1 MFFRFLSAAPALI
14 LAALASACRS
24 YDITLDGLS
33 VKKENSKY
41 AELSGDTLRIGNSL
55 IERTFVWNGGNLVNA
70 AITDRTTGRVFRNI
84 SRDASMSVGTGNGP
98 GENGSFELE
107 TVQSDGIRPGRLEAT
122 VTCTVDGTELRR
134 VFRIYDECP
143 AIACDNY
150 VKGAAAEEIAV
161 NINAADRKNIES
173 TADMKQAGRTGSRL
187 ETFTFD
193 GLHWQT
199 RTVEFSDVTDW
210 NNNLVAERNF
220 IPYRKTGYRG
230 NLLFARDSRDGNGFF
245 ILKEAPCPGAQVGYG
260 GSDFVCESGTFT
272 VTGTGAMEEDLKKNG
287 MVRLYSCVTG
297 VYGQGELA
305 ALTALRNY
313 QKHIREHHPDRDEM
327 IMMNTWGDRSQD
339 SKVNEQF
346 CIAELEKA
354 ARLGV
359 THFQIDD
366 GWQEGK
372 SPNSAVARGSFRN
385 IWENPLYWT
394 PARDKYP
401 DGLKPVVD
409 KAEELGIKLGLWFNP
424 SIQNDFEDWEKDAG
438 AIIKLYR
445 DYGIRVF
452 KIDGLSIPDKRAEE
466 NLRKFFDKVL
476 EETGNEVIFN
486 VDVTAGRRGGYNML
500 NEYGNIFLENRYT
513 DWRNYYPYWTLRNIW
528 QLSRYVPAE
537 RIQVEFLNKWRN
549 TDKYK
554 GDPFAPAGYSFDYIF
569 ATAMAGQPLAWM
581 EASNLP
587 EEAYGTATLIRQY
600 KEVAAEFHEGII
612 LPVGEEPSGRSWTGF
627 QSISPDGKTGFII
640 VYRERNDRVTAGIR
654 TWLPENSKVLFTKIL
669 GDGRNFRTMT
679 GEDGRVVFRLD
690 SPDSFA
696 MYRYDIRQR

>member
-1 MFFRFLSAAPALI
+1 MSSRFLSASSALI
-14 LAALASACRS
+14 LAALASGCRS
-24 YDITLDGLS
+24 NDITLDES
-33 VKKENSKY
+33 AAKKENRKY

-55 IERTFVWNGGNLVNA
+55 IERTFFWNGGNIVNA
-70 AITDRTTGRVFRNI
+70 TMADRSTGRVFRNL
-84 SRDASMSVGTGNGP
+84 SGNASLSVGTGNGP
-98 GENGSFELE
+98 GSDGRLEVE
-107 TVQSDGIRPGRLEAT
+107 TVPSDGIRPGRLEAT
-122 VTCTVDGTELRR
+122 VTCTVDGTFIRR
-134 VFRIYDECP
+134 VFRIYDGCP

-150 VKGAAAEEIAV
+150 VQGAAAEVTVV
-161 NINAADRKNIES
+161 NSNAADRKNIES
-173 TADMKQAGRTGSRL
+173 AADMKQAGRTGSRL
-187 ETFTFD
+187 ETFSFD

-210 NNNLVAERNF
+210 NNNLVTERNF

-245 ILKEAPCPGAQVGYG
+245 ILKESPCPGAQLGYG
-260 GSDFVCESGTFT
+260 GSDFTCESGTFT
-272 VTGTGAMEEDLKKNG
+272 VTGTGATEEDLRSDG
-287 MVRLYSCVTG
+287 IIRLYSCVTG

-372 SPNSAVARGSFRN
+372 SPNSAVARGSFKN
-385 IWENPLYWT
+385 IWENPMYWT
-394 PARDKYP
+394 PARDRYP
-401 DGLKPVVD
+401 HGLKPVVD
-409 KAEELGIKLGLWFNP
+409 KAEELGIQLGLWFNP

-438 AIIKLYR
+438 AVTKLYR

-452 KIDGLSIPDKRAEE
+452 KIDGLSIPTKRAED

-476 EETGNEVIFN
+476 EDTDNEVIFN

-528 QLSRYVPAE
+528 QLSRYLPAE

-549 TDKYK
+549 TDKYD
-554 GDPFAPAGYSFDYIF
+554 GDPFAPAGHSFDYIF

-587 EEAYGTATLIRQY
+587 EEAYGTASLIKRH
-600 KEVAAEFHEGII
+600 KEVAAEFHEGVI
-612 LPVGEEPSGRSWTGF
+612 LPLGEEPSGSSWTGF
-627 QSISPDGKTGFII
+627 QSISHDGKTGFII
-640 VYRERNDRVTAGIR
+640 VYRERNDRVEAELK
-654 TWLPENSKVLFTKIL
+654 TWLPDNSRAVFTKVL
-669 GDGRNFRTMT
+669 GDGKDFRTVT
-679 GEDGRVVFRLD
+679 RDNGGVVFRLE
-690 SPDSFA
+690 SPCSFA
-696 MYRYDIRQR
+696 MYRYAIRQR

>member
-1 MFFRFLSAAPALI
+1 MFLRFLSAAPALI

-24 YDITLDGLS
+24 NDITLDGNP

-55 IERTFVWNGGNLVNA
+55 IERTFLWNGGNLVNA
-70 AITDRTTGRVFRNI
+70 AITDRTTGRVFQNI
-84 SRDASMSVGTGNGP
+84 SRDASISIGTGNGP
-98 GENGSFELE
+98 GENGRLELE

-122 VTCTVDGTELRR
+122 VTCTVDGTEFRR
-134 VFRIYDECP
+134 VFRIYDGCP

-150 VKGAAAEEIAV
+150 VQGAAAEEISAHS
-161 NINAADRKNIES
+161 NAADRKNIES

-187 ETFTFD
+187 ETFSFD

-272 VTGTGAMEEDLKKNG
+272 VTGTGAMEEDLKQNG
-287 MVRLYSCVTG
+287 MIRLYSCVTG

-305 ALTALRNY
+305 ALKALRNY

-394 PARDKYP
+394 PALDKYP

-438 AIIKLYR
+438 AVIRLYR

-452 KIDGLSIPDKRAEE
+452 KIDGLSIPNKRAEE

-476 EETGNEVIFN
+476 EETGNEVVFN

-554 GDPFAPAGYSFDYIF
+554 GDPFAPAGYSFDYVF

-587 EEAYGTATLIRQY
+587 EEAYGTASLIRQY

-627 QSISPDGKTGFII
+627 QSISPDGETGFII
-640 VYRERNDRVTAGIR
+640 VYRERNDRVSAGIR

-679 GEDGRVVFRLD
+679 GENGRVVFRLD

-696 MYRYDIRQR
+696 MYRYSIRQR